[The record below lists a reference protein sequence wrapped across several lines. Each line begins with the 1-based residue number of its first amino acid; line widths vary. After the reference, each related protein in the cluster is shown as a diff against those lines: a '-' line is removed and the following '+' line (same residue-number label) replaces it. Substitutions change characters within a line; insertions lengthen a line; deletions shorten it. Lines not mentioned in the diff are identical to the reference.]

1 MRYIN
6 LLNPTFIFCYYL
18 IFLIVI
24 TFYLFRKKR
33 TVILILVIICINIL
47 LLFLL
52 DDFYFSGEKLLLHI
66 YQALCMFFGA
76 LDYKDIILSAKNN
89 FLYDYLRLIIP
100 FQFTISIFYSI
111 TFTISYFSFLLDKK
125 IYFFLRK
132 NIYIF
137 SHLNPQSITLA
148 KDIFHQKKS
157 NIVFCHIDD
166 HSQYY
171 KTYLKDL
178 KQINALLIDK
188 SIKDIPLKKNASV
201 FLISDNDITNIHLLE
216 QISQH
221 INKNSCLDFIKCF
234 AEKKCCISHI
244 GNIKKNELII
254 YPFIKQRNH
263 EIYADNT
270 VELKTPVKVI
280 NEVDLIIDDILLKQP
295 PLPTGKDIKII
306 IIGAGKIGTRF
317 LKALYW
323 YCTFPDVT
331 VTITIVTPHCSQTIH
346 ELSCDCPEIF
356 NNKTK
361 IKMSNTFIIRK
372 SKKIIFKEYDVRN
385 RDFINYIDSND
396 FDYYFVALGD
406 DNLNAQTSIKIR
418 QSLAQHYFTKKMYF
432 SKPIITIIMDQN
444 LNNIVSNMKA
454 FTDIKNPET
463 IFYNYKIDCYGR
475 YNDIYSWAKIIN
487 NPLIKA
493 SAKVFANREKS
504 SKSSEN
510 NPYKIKKND
519 FQCNH
524 RSNIAF
530 VLHIQCKLHILAK
543 NQYQLA
549 IIDDKKENQVSFES
563 LLKENPCDI
572 LPQIEHERWRCFYET
587 EGFQYVDNTTII
599 KYQND
604 FGLKN
609 YLAKLHP
616 ALCNQKELLERKNK
630 FKTKY
635 IENDINLISNIDHI
649 IENEL
654 FIKKLTKEEQ
664 SNE

>member
-1 MRYIN
+1 MKDILANIN
-6 LLNPTFIFCYYL
+6 IIFCCYIAFI
-18 IFLIVI
+18 IFI
-24 TFYLFRKKR
+24 TFYLLRIKR
-33 TVILILVIICINIL
+33 TVILIIIIFCINLLIL
-47 LLFLL
+47 
-52 DDFYFSGEKLLLHI
+52 FSIDNFNFSVEKLLFHI

-76 LDYKDIILSAKNN
+76 LDYQSIILDAKNISI
-89 FLYDYLRLIIP
+89 YDHLQLIIP
-100 FQFTISIFYSI
+100 FQFVISILYSI
-111 TFTISYFSFLLDKK
+111 TFTISYFSLLLDRK

-137 SHLNPQSITLA
+137 SHLNHHSIILA
-148 KDIFHQKKS
+148 KDIAKQKKN
-157 NIVFCHIDD
+157 NIIFCNIDH

-171 KTYLKDL
+171 KTYLEDL
-178 KQINALLIDK
+178 EQINALLINK
-188 SIKDIPLKKNASV
+188 SISDISIKKNASV

-216 QISQH
+216 EISQRLNKKNH
-221 INKNSCLDFIKCF
+221 FINKFFNSK
-234 AEKKCCISHI
+234 E
-244 GNIKKNELII
+244 NELTI

-270 VELKTPVKVI
+270 VELQTPIKVI
-280 NEVDLIIDDILLKQP
+280 NEVDLIINDILLKQP
-295 PLPTGKDIKII
+295 PLPTRKDIKII

-323 YCTFPDVT
+323 YCTFPDVK
-331 VTITIVTPHCSQTIH
+331 VTITIVTPHCTQTIH

-361 IKMSNTFIIRK
+361 KIGRKTFIIRN

-385 RDFINYIDSND
+385 RDFINYIDNTD

-418 QSLAQHYFTKKMYF
+418 QSLAQHYFSKETCF

-444 LNNIVSNMKA
+444 LNNIVSKMKI
-454 FTDIKNPET
+454 FVDKKNPEAV
-463 IFYNYKIDCYGR
+463 FYNYKIDCYGR
-475 YNDIYSWAKIIN
+475 YDDIYSYNKIIN

-493 SAKVFANREKS
+493 GTKVFANREKS
-504 SKSSEN
+504 AKTSKN
-510 NPYKIKKND
+510 DAHKNKIND

-530 VLHIQCKLHILAK
+530 ILHIQCKLHILAK

-549 IIDDKKENQVSFES
+549 IINDKNEEKVSFET
-563 LLKENPCDI
+563 LLEEKPCTI

-587 EGFQYVDNTTII
+587 EGFQYVDDTTII
-599 KYQND
+599 KYRND

-616 ALCNQKELLERKNK
+616 ALCNQKELSKRKNR

-635 IENDINLISNIDHI
+635 IVNDENLISNIDQI
-649 IENEL
+649 IKDEL
-654 FIKKLTKEEQ
+654 CIKKITKEEQ